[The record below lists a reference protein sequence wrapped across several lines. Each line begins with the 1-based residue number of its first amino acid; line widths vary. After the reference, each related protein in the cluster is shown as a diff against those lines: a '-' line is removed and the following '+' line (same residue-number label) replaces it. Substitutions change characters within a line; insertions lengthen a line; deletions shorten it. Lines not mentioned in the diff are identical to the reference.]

1 MAEFTAR
8 QLAQALGQ
16 SIGESG
22 ATAARTDAYPQDFA
36 DAAVAELFALAHPDQ
51 ANVRRIDSKL
61 FDKDTL
67 FAVPDDALNL
77 VPALVQA
84 VLGAFAKGPA
94 AALPDLFGVL
104 FRYRQLRVEIT
115 PQEAAVLR
123 TLKEAKAG
131 KLGPL
136 SPAEIVDRLQ
146 ADGLAAAV
154 DVPAVLDALLAKKTE
169 KATLVATANGRWSIG
184 NV

>member
-1 MAEFTAR
+1 MTQFTAR
-8 QLAQALGQ
+8 QLTQILTKSLEECGTPSTPVDAP
-16 SIGESG
+16 
-22 ATAARTDAYPQDFA
+22 ARHDFA
-36 DAAVAELFALAHPDQ
+36 EAAVAELYAQAHPDLPRL
-51 ANVRRIDSKL
+51 RRLDKKL
-61 FDKDTL
+61 FDDDTL

-123 TLKEAKAG
+123 ALKEAKVAR
-131 KLGPL
+131 LGPL
-136 SPAEIVDRLQ
+136 SPAQIGDRL
-146 ADGLAAAV
+146 AELGAAI
-154 DVPAVLDALLAKKTE
+154 DIPAVLEALLAKKTE
-169 KATLVATANGRWSIG
+169 KATLVSTANGRWAIG